1 MSWSVP
7 FQKSA
12 PKRESEL
19 LSSDLYKRLQESR
32 ELDKQTDAQIDEYI
46 EQSILEGDIQAVI
59 SGSGQPPYQKR
70 AKPEHESMEHLD
82 ARIHEDLKKVR

>member
-7 FQKSA
+7 FQK

-19 LSSDLYKRLQESR
+19 LDADTFRRLQESR
-32 ELDKQTDAQIDEYI
+32 ALNEQIDAEIDEHI

-59 SGSGQPPYQKR
+59 SGSGTPPYQKR